1 MKNKSTKIIGILNVT
16 PDSFS
21 DGGRFLSEDLGEVAR
36 SMIEDGA
43 EILDLGGE
51 SSGPGSVDVSLD
63 EELQR
68 VLPALEVLRG
78 MPVSIDTWKSEV
90 ARAACERGAVMIN
103 DVTAGR
109 GDPRIFDVAVEFNV
123 PIVLMYSKNATV
135 RTDRAMVEYED
146 VMKTVK
152 DFLRERISVARG
164 RGVRKIIIDPGMGA
178 FVSGDPKWSFEILDR
193 ISELDELGCSILL
206 GTSRKG
212 FLGEDKLGMT
222 LATTLQ
228 LNGKV
233 DYLRV
238 HDVTENLS
246 VVGEPEL
253 FDR

>member
-1 MKNKSTKIIGILNVT
+1 MT

-21 DGGRFLSEDLGEVAR
+21 DGGRFLHDDLGQIAR
-36 SMIEDGA
+36 DMLEDGA

-51 SSGPGSVDVSLD
+51 SSGPGSVDVSL
-63 EELQR
+63 EEEMHR

-78 MPVSIDTWKSEV
+78 MPFSIDTWKSGV

-109 GDPRIFDVAVEFNV
+109 GDERIFDVAAEFDV
-123 PIVLMYSKNATV
+123 PIVLMYSKNSTA
-135 RTDRAMVEYED
+135 RTDRAIVEYED

-164 RGVRKIIIDPGMGA
+164 RGVRQIIIDPGMGA

-193 ISELDELGCSILL
+193 ISELDELGYPILV

-212 FLGEDKLGMT
+212 FLGEDRLGMT
-222 LATTLQ
+222 LITTLQ
-228 LNGKV
+228 LGGKV

-246 VVGEPEL
+246 VVCEPEL
-253 FDR
+253 FDQ